1 MTTVDKRQA
10 ILQATLQLVSE
21 RGFHNTPVSLIAKE
35 AGVSAGIIYH
45 YFANKDGLIDELY
58 REEKRALADALLDG
72 WSDSLPLRDRFR
84 LIWLNAARYY
94 MNHPKETA
102 FLEQYVNS
110 PYMRPETEAVFL
122 EYLAPIVNFFEY
134 SIHEGVIK
142 PLDLQIIASLSLEV
156 AISLAK
162 KQAAGV
168 IALNQATLEAGADAC
183 WDAIRR

>member
-1 MTTVDKRQA
+1 MTTTDKRQA
-10 ILQATLQLVSE
+10 ILQATLHLVSE

-58 REEKRALADALLDG
+58 REQKQALADALLEG
-72 WSDSLPLRDRFR
+72 WSDSLPLRERFR

-94 MNHPKETA
+94 TSHPDETA
-102 FLEQYVNS
+102 FLEQYANS
-110 PYMRPETEAVFL
+110 PYMRPETETIFL
-122 EYLAPIVNFFEY
+122 EYLAPIVEFIQY
-134 SIHEGVIK
+134 GIREGVIK
-142 PLDLQIIASLSLEV
+142 ALDLQIIASLSLEV
-156 AISLAK
+156 AILLAK

-168 IALNQATLEAGADAC
+168 IALDDATLEAVADAC